1 MILMTFGGFMTVFN
15 VRTLL
20 AAVSSAAVLA
30 APLAYAQD
38 AEPRFAVEL
47 NGAAETDAGAC
58 RLTFVAANQ
67 TGVALDRTA
76 YEIALFD
83 AGGTVTRLLLL
94 EFGALVEGKT
104 KILQFE
110 LAETGCA
117 SISRMVVN
125 DVAACTT
132 SADGATSDI
141 CLSALEASSRTA
153 IQFGI

>member
-1 MILMTFGGFMTVFN
+1 MTVLSIRKFA
-15 VRTLL
+15 V
-20 AAVSSAAVLA
+20 AAALCLSGTAAF
-30 APLAYAQD
+30 AQESE
-38 AEPRFAVEL
+38 ARLAVEL

-67 TGVALDRTA
+67 TGIALDRTA

-117 SISRMVVN
+117 TISRLVVN
-125 DVAACTT
+125 DVAACDEAGGT
-132 SADGATSDI
+132 ATGI